1 METDYEEERKCH
13 QESEEK
19 LMEYG
24 KERDRLKETIREG
37 SEKVKKLEMELRMT
51 KHSLEEKTDQL
62 QQVCI
67 NSLAVCSLY
76 PHGLFL

>member
-1 METDYEEERKCH
+1 
-13 QESEEK
+13 
-19 LMEYG
+19 MEYG

-37 SEKVKKLEMELRMT
+37 SEKLKNMEMELRMT

-67 NSLAVCSLY
+67 NSQAEGSQY
-76 PHGLFL
+76 THGLFP